1 MKGINGFTLGDFDSK
16 EYGIIMTAPPPEI
29 FAERDV
35 EVFSIAGRSGDLT
48 KDNGRYK
55 NFQLPYTCA
64 IFPVDGKSLRQTAID
79 AVDALWMAAG
89 YQRLENTYTPDYFR
103 WARITGG
110 LSISSI
116 VEQAGKFTLTF
127 DCMPQRFL
135 IDGETAVPFQEP
147 SILINHTNEI
157 ALPLITVYGNGAGEL
172 SVGGVTVSILALDDQ
187 LTLDCEIQN
196 AYRQVGE
203 GAAENKNGAI
213 SARNFPALKPGIN
226 TVSWT
231 GGITKVDIIPRWW
244 TL

>member
-1 MKGINGFTLGDFDSK
+1 MNGINGFTLGDFDSK
-16 EYGIIMTAPPPEI
+16 EYGIIMTAPPPEV

-55 NFQLPYTCA
+55 NFQLSYTCA
-64 IFPVDGKSLRQTAID
+64 IFPVEGKSLRQTAID
-79 AVDALWMAAG
+79 AVDALRVAAG

-103 WARITGG
+103 CARITGG

-116 VEQAGKFTLTF
+116 VEQAGEFTLTF
-127 DCMPQRFL
+127 DCKPQRFL
-135 IDGETAVPFQEP
+135 IDGETAVSFQEP

-172 SVGGVTVSILALDDQ
+172 SVGGVTVSILELEDQ

-196 AYRQVGE
+196 AYRQVGD
-203 GAAENKNGAI
+203 APPENKNSEI
-213 SARNFPALKPGIN
+213 SAPVFPSLNPGVN
-226 TVSWT
+226 AVSWT
-231 GGITKVDIIPRWW
+231 GEITRVEIIPRWW